1 MVTEKLSYTVNEAV
15 SVSGIGRTKLYDLI
29 KVGELKPAKIGTRTL
44 ILRADLEGML
54 QRAAGA

>member
-1 MVTEKLSYTVNEAV
+1 MTEKLSYTVNEAV